1 MSTQSVTLWLLGAGL
16 FPLWLAAGL
25 ADWWM
30 HRRSTIETTSGLAES
45 ITHLMLASCAGTGV
59 LILLTL
65 EINLAILAALAVLF
79 VLHEIVF
86 HLDLHTAAP
95 VREISIAEQQIHV
108 FLTAVPFATLVAVVI
123 VVFSS
128 GQTDFVLSLKA
139 APLDLRTVAAMLAAM
154 TLFGAIPYW
163 EEFFRCFK
171 SARTA
176 QPIQS
181 AIAQLRG

>member
-16 FPLWLAAGL
+16 FPLWLAAGM

-30 HRRSTIETTSGLAES
+30 HRRSAIETTSGLAES
-45 ITHLMLASCAGTGV
+45 ITHLLLASCAGTGV

-65 EINLAILAALAVLF
+65 QINLVVLAALAVLF
-79 VLHEIVF
+79 VLHETVF

-95 VREISIAEQQIHV
+95 VRKITIVEQQIHA
-108 FLTAVPFATLVAVVI
+108 FLTAVPFATLVAVAI
-123 VVFSS
+123 VVFAS
-128 GQTDFVLSLKA
+128 GQTDFALTLKSDPLSL
-139 APLDLRTVAAMLAAM
+139 TTIAAMLTAM

-163 EEFFRCFK
+163 EEFFRCLK
-171 SARTA
+171 AARGT

-181 AIAQLRG
+181 AIARLSR